1 MGENVFNFHGNDTD
15 YYEEWFDEVE
25 EQNGWIAM
33 LNVRK
38 HVKEEINDHNLDYYF
53 LMGGELEAVDW
64 RTSTPRQFIKRIEQ
78 YVKKR
83 LA

>member
-1 MGENVFNFHGNDTD
+1 
-15 YYEEWFDEVE
+15 
-25 EQNGWIAM
+25 M
-33 LNVRK
+33 LNLRK